1 MREDLETIGQ
11 EDSAPPVPHTRSRQK
26 NVPPSCYVGTRS
38 QEREK
43 AKNVTVRRSK
53 KRDLH
58 QVGDGGSTRKIGD
71 REVNGGGTENG
82 VTPGE
87 R

>member
-1 MREDLETIGQ
+1 M
-11 EDSAPPVPHTRSRQK
+11 
-26 NVPPSCYVGTRS
+26 
-38 QEREK
+38 
-43 AKNVTVRRSK
+43 RRSK